1 MSEPERTWT
10 LHNPLGVHVVEWGP
24 AGGPPLV
31 LVHGGGDFARAFDGF
46 APLLAAAGWRVVAW
60 DQRGHGD
67 SDRADLY
74 GWSAELRDLVGVLR
88 ALPGGPHPVVGH
100 SKGGVLALDVAA
112 ARPALVSAVVAVDG
126 FIRRVFPPQPA
137 PDTAPRW
144 LDLQR
149 SDRVAR
155 AETAERLADGRQT
168 LNPRVERAWIEHLV
182 ATGTRPAA
190 TDDGLR
196 SWKIDPAAFPLP
208 PHGMTTEACL
218 QRMAAVRCPLLA
230 LVAGVP
236 ESIAGQPTADE
247 LRPYLPAAGRLEV
260 LDGLGHFAHI
270 EAPHDVAGRV
280 LAFLA
285 ASVPDAP
292 DAA

>member
-1 MSEPERTWT
+1 
-10 LHNPLGVHVVEWGP
+10 
-24 AGGPPLV
+24 
-31 LVHGGGDFARAFDGF
+31 
-46 APLLAAAGWRVVAW
+46 
-60 DQRGHGD
+60 
-67 SDRADLY
+67 
-74 GWSAELRDLVGVLR
+74 
-88 ALPGGPHPVVGH
+88 
-100 SKGGVLALDVAA
+100 
-112 ARPALVSAVVAVDG
+112 VSAVVAVDG